1 MCTST
6 TENCSLK
13 LISLTCLV
21 IMTVDSFVL
30 HQTVQQYWGYQA
42 VAYPGVFDACFKPQL
57 LMRITFT
64 CYAINAALIC
74 FLLTLALAFSRD
86 DHLLESTLGR
96 LFSYTYICF
105 GPVLLLISGFGL
117 YNIKGLA
124 FECQMTY
131 VDREQLNM
139 MDVLIVV
146 GSTVFACLITLFYSV
161 QQAIEAAENALRN
174 EKSVIYRIF
183 LHLLK
188 YQRRSVLN
196 QRLVQGRQEGYGA
209 VQEQEEAQNRQS

>member
-1 MCTST
+1 MST

-30 HQTVQQYWGYQA
+30 HQTVQQYWGYEA
-42 VAYPGVFDACFKPQL
+42 VAYPPVFDACFKPQL
-57 LMRITFT
+57 LMRIIFT

-74 FLLTLALAFSRD
+74 FLLTVALAFSRD
-86 DHLLESTLGR
+86 DYFIEKMLAR

-105 GPVLLLISGFGL
+105 GPVLLLVSAFGL

-131 VDREQLNM
+131 IDREQLNM

-146 GSTVFACLITLFYSV
+146 GSAVFAALITLFYSV

-174 EKSVIYRIF
+174 DRSVIYRIF

-196 QRLVQGRQEGYGA
+196 
-209 VQEQEEAQNRQS
+209 